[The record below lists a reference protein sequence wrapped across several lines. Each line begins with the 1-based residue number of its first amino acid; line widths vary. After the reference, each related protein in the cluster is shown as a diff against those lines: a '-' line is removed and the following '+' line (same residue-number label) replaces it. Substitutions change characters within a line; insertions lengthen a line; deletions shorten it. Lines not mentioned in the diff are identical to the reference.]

1 MERHNMYPEIP
12 SEEHEPLESRVSLL
26 SIEGDYANQ
35 KPLYDLVSSE
45 TEKSRE
51 DITSTGTAGS
61 LNPQKSQPL
70 DCDAHL
76 PRDSEEKNHEKS
88 QPLDYDVHLP
98 RDSEEKNHGQRDSDA
113 NHKKQG
119 KYFYYD
125 SPLSEATGVWI
136 PVSVPPMSEREHEEW
151 ARGFG
156 SNGGYFPEGD
166 MGWGQ
171 FVGEDKELTMWDVV
185 VEMLLA
191 ARGKVTALASSD
203 IHGKISWM
211 SNHLLEQAWNEMA
224 QTLTEANFGN
234 AKEILETEP
243 PRWLADSA
251 ASVCM
256 LCSVRFH
263 PIMCSRHHCRFCG
276 GIFCSDCSKG
286 RSLLPVKF
294 RMGDPQRVCDVCC
307 VRLESIQPY
316 LMDQVSRAA
325 QLPTHDLTDLSTLRS
340 WVNFPWGQSME
351 YEIYKATNTIR
362 GYNKVGTLKPERS
375 IPDSILRQ
383 AKGLAILSVV
393 KVGMM
398 VTYNIGTGIVVARR
412 EDGSW
417 SPPSSISSFGVGY
430 GAQVGGELTDFI
442 IVLRTKEAVKT
453 FGSNVHFSV
462 GAGLSAAVGIVGR
475 AAEADLRA
483 GDGGYAACYTY
494 SCSKGAFVGC
504 SLEGSMVTTRTLE
517 NSRFYGSSSINSSD
531 ILLGSLPRPP
541 AAAILYNALA
551 DLYRKLEG

>member
-1 MERHNMYPEIP
+1 MERDKLYPEIP
-12 SEEHEPLESRVSLL
+12 TEEYVSLESRVSLL
-26 SIEGDYANQ
+26 AIGGEHNNQ
-35 KPLYDLVSSE
+35 KPFFDSVSGE
-45 TEKSRE
+45 TEKSCE
-51 DITSTGTAGS
+51 NIISTGTIGS
-61 LNPQKSQPL
+61 SNHHKSQPL
-70 DCDAHL
+70 DCDAQI
-76 PRDSEEKNHEKS
+76 PRESG
-88 QPLDYDVHLP
+88 
-98 RDSEEKNHGQRDSDA
+98 EKNHGQSDSNA
-113 NHKKQG
+113 SQKKQG
-119 KYFYYD
+119 RYFYYD
-125 SPLSEATGVWI
+125 SPLSEETGIWI
-136 PVSVPPMSEREHEEW
+136 PVSVPPMFESEHEEW
-151 ARGFG
+151 AKGFG

-166 MGWGQ
+166 MDWNQ
-171 FVGEDKELTMWDVV
+171 FIGEDKELTMWDVV

-203 IHGKISWM
+203 IHGCRISWM
-211 SNHLLEQAWNEMA
+211 SSHLLEQAWEEMA

-234 AKEILETEP
+234 AKEILEMEP
-243 PRWLADSA
+243 PKWLFDSA
-251 ASVCM
+251 ASACM

-276 GIFCSDCSKG
+276 GIFCNDCSKG
-286 RSLLPVKF
+286 RSLMPVKF

-307 VRLESIQPY
+307 VRLESVQPY
-316 LMDQVSRAA
+316 LMDQVSRAS
-325 QLPTHDLTDLSTLRS
+325 QLPTQDLTDLSTLRS

-362 GYNKVGTLKPERS
+362 GYNKVGVLKPERS
-375 IPDSILRQ
+375 IPDSILSQ
-383 AKGLAILSVV
+383 AKGLAILTVV

-398 VTYNIGTGIVVARR
+398 VTYNVGTGLVVARR

-417 SPPSSISSFGVGY
+417 SPPSAISSFGVGW

-453 FGSNVHFSV
+453 FGSTVHLSV

-475 AAEADLRA
+475 NAEADLRA

-517 NSRFYGSSSINSSD
+517 NSRFYGSSSINASD

-541 AAAILYNALA
+541 AAAILYHALA
-551 DLYRKLEG
+551 DLYRKFEG